1 MSVQT
6 NLAIKSA
13 EIFTVH
19 MHALVNQDLKRS
31 TTNQRQGNV
40 LVSEHSGCY
49 FAIMMLKWEH
59 FY

>member
-13 EIFTVH
+13 EIFPVH
-19 MHALVNQDLKRS
+19 MHALVNQDLRRL

-49 FAIMMLKWEH
+49 FVL
-59 FY
+59 